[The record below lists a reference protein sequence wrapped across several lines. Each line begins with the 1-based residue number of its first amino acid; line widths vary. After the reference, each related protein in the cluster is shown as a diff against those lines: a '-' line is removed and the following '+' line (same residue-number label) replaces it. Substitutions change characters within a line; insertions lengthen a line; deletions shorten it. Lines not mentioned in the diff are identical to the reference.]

1 MKNNILLF
9 GGTTEGRKLLEYL
22 YDTNVTIDVCV
33 ATEYGQQL
41 LQKRDNVNILEGRK
55 NLQEMIQM
63 IKQKK
68 YICVI
73 DATHPY
79 ALEVTKNIQLAC
91 QSENITYYRL
101 LRESCHTDYGI
112 WVESIEKAVDFLQ
125 NTQGNI
131 FVTTGS
137 KEIQKFKKLSDFSQR
152 VYVRVL
158 PSVEAI
164 AQCQS
169 DGLNAKHI
177 ICMQGAFSK
186 EMNIAQMK
194 HINAN
199 YIVTKES
206 GNIGGFQQKIDAAK
220 EVGAVAVIVGRK
232 EKQQGYLFYDLI
244 QQLKNEY
251 HISIKR
257 QVTLLGIGAGKNTLT
272 QQAQQILK
280 KADCIIGAKRMIET
294 IEDMEKDTFI
304 CYKSEEIAAFIKQN
318 INYNNIVVVFSGD
331 IGYYSGAKKL
341 YHLLENVTV
350 KTISGVPSVCYF
362 MAKIYTS
369 WEDAKLISVHSQY
382 ENIIGYV
389 LQYHKIVVLLG
400 GRYDTANICKEICSR
415 GLPNVK
421 IMIGENLSYETEK
434 ITEGTAE
441 QFQNIETSSLAI
453 LYIENNNILQK
464 TQNLGIKDE
473 YFIRDAIPMT
483 KREVRTVAISY
494 MNLKQNDIVWDIGAG
509 TGSVS
514 VEIALQCPFGMVYA
528 IEKKQ
533 QAITLLEKNKKKWN
547 VYNMDI
553 VFGQAPDILQ
563 TLPAPDKIFIGGS
576 SGKVKESVQTA
587 LQKNASVEIVATA
600 ISLETIRDLQQ
611 CFSDLGIEYQ
621 CTQISISKSEAVKNY
636 HIMKAQNPVF
646 IFCGRRAQI

>member
-1 MKNNILLF
+1 
-9 GGTTEGRKLLEYL
+9 
-22 YDTNVTIDVCV
+22 
-33 ATEYGQQL
+33 
-41 LQKRDNVNILEGRK
+41 
-55 NLQEMIQM
+55 
-63 IKQKK
+63 
-68 YICVI
+68 
-73 DATHPY
+73 
-79 ALEVTKNIQLAC
+79 
-91 QSENITYYRL
+91 
-101 LRESCHTDYGI
+101 
-112 WVESIEKAVDFLQ
+112 
-125 NTQGNI
+125 
-131 FVTTGS
+131 
-137 KEIQKFKKLSDFSQR
+137 
-152 VYVRVL
+152 
-158 PSVEAI
+158 
-164 AQCQS
+164 
-169 DGLNAKHI
+169 
-177 ICMQGAFSK
+177 MQGAFSK

-421 IMIGENLSYETEK
+421 IVIGENLSYETEK